1 LSHASDRDTVRTRW
15 NRENG
20 DHLLDTGTDR
30 HSLAVLGIA
39 EVEERIYR
47 HLVACN
53 GVTQPELATALG
65 LGRQTCARALDRLQ
79 LSGLVRHSPESPR
92 RFFAAP
98 PDLAIEALI
107 LKQQEA
113 MQRARVS
120 ARSLQEAAVSARQG
134 GAPEQMVELI
144 ATRDG
149 ERLVFEQLYLGATT
163 EVVTLMRL
171 PMRVSRMEPPYDVS
185 LQQHTRDRGVRF
197 RTLIDG
203 DFLEAPGAVGYLHAE
218 IAAGVEARTVPHL
231 PFKLVM
237 ADRRV
242 AIIPLKLEQSDSH
255 ILVVRS
261 SALLDALY
269 ALFEILWQRGMPV
282 GTPAGRSMAD
292 APDRFGLGADG
303 QALLG
308 LMTLGMNDKA
318 IAAELS
324 ISLRTLERRVQ
335 MLMKTLGAR
344 TRFQLGYLIGRLPE
358 D

>member
-1 LSHASDRDTVRTRW
+1 M
-15 NRENG
+15 
-20 DHLLDTGTDR
+20 DTGAQR
-30 HSLAVLGIA
+30 HSLAVLGISA
-39 EVEERIYR
+39 VEERVYR
-47 HLVACN
+47 FLVARN
-53 GVTQPELATALG
+53 GATQPELAVALG
-65 LGRQTCARALDRLQ
+65 LGERIGLRALEQ
-79 LSGLVRHSPESPR
+79 LALNGLVRHSPESPR
-92 RFFAAP
+92 RYFAAP

-107 LKQQEA
+107 LKRQEA
-113 MQRARVS
+113 MQRARVT
-120 ARSLQEAAVSARQG
+120 ARALQEAAVTARQA

-149 ERLVFEQLYLGATT
+149 ERLVFEQLYLGATS

-171 PMRVSRMEPPYDVS
+171 PMRVSKMAPPYDLG
-185 LQQHTRDRGVRF
+185 LQRQTRDRGVRF

-218 IAAGVEARTVPHL
+218 MAAGVEARTVPHL

-269 ALFEILWQRGMPV
+269 ALFEILWQRGTPV
-282 GTPAGRSMAD
+282 GAPSAGRS
-292 APDRFGLGADG
+292 APVSDRLGLGADSD
-303 QALLG
+303 ALIN

-335 MLMKTLGAR
+335 ALMKALGAR
-344 TRFQLGYLIGRLPE
+344 TRFQAGFLLGRSAGE
-358 D
+358 

>member
-1 LSHASDRDTVRTRW
+1 M
-15 NRENG
+15 
-20 DHLLDTGTDR
+20 
-30 HSLAVLGIA
+30 LGISA
-39 EVEERIYR
+39 IEERIYR
-47 HLVACN
+47 YLVGRN
-53 GVTQPELATALG
+53 GATQPELAG
-65 LGRQTCARALDRLQ
+65 ALDLGKRTCLRTLEQ
-79 LSGLVRHSPESPR
+79 LALSGLVRHSPESPR
-92 RFFAAP
+92 RYFAAP

-113 MQRARVS
+113 MQRARVT
-120 ARSLQEAAVSARQG
+120 ARALQEAAITARQG

-149 ERLVFEQLYLGATT
+149 ERLVFEQLYLGATS
-163 EVVTLMRL
+163 EVLTLMRL
-171 PMRVSRMEPPYDVS
+171 PMRVSKMTPPYDMA
-185 LQQHTRDRGVRF
+185 LQQQTRNRGVCF

-203 DFLEAPGAVGYLHAE
+203 DFLEAPGSVGYLHAE
-218 IAAGVEARTVPHL
+218 MAAGVEARTVPHL

-269 ALFEILWQRGMPV
+269 ALFEILWQRGAPV
-282 GTPAGRSMAD
+282 DTPLSKSFDWTQGR
-292 APDRFGLGADG
+292 PGLGPDSD
-303 QALLG
+303 ALLR

-344 TRFQLGYLIGRLPE
+344 TRFQAGYLLARQS
-358 D
+358 DK

>member
-1 LSHASDRDTVRTRW
+1 MDRTPD
-15 NRENG
+15 N
-20 DHLLDTGTDR
+20 
-30 HSLAVLGIA
+30 HSLAVLGITA
-39 EVEERIYR
+39 TEERIYR
-47 HLVACN
+47 FLVGCN
-53 GVTQPELATALG
+53 GATQSQLAAALS
-65 LGRQTCARALDRLQ
+65 LGKRASRRALEQLE

-92 RFFAAP
+92 RYFAAP

-113 MQRARVS
+113 MQRARVT
-120 ARSLQEAAVSARQG
+120 AQALQETAAAGRQA

-149 ERLVFEQLYLGATT
+149 ERLVFEQLYLGATG
-163 EVVTLMRL
+163 ELVTLMRL
-171 PMRVSRMEPPYDVS
+171 PMRVSKMEPPYDLS
-185 LQQHTRDRGVRF
+185 LQQQTRDRGVRF

-203 DFLEAPGAVGYLHAE
+203 DFLDAPGAVGYLRAE
-218 IAAGVEARTVPHL
+218 MAAGVEARTVPHL

-269 ALFEILWQRGMPV
+269 ALFEILWQRGTPV
-282 GTPAGRSMAD
+282 GAPTGRSVAD
-292 APDRFGLGADG
+292 MPDRFGLGADG
-303 QALLG
+303 EELLG
-308 LMTLGMNDKA
+308 LLALGMNDKA
-318 IAAELS
+318 IAGELS

-335 MLMKTLGAR
+335 ALLKALGAR
-344 TRFQLGYLIGRLPE
+344 TRFQAGYLLARRGE

>member
-1 LSHASDRDTVRTRW
+1 M
-15 NRENG
+15 
-20 DHLLDTGTDR
+20 DTGEDR
-30 HSLAVLGIA
+30 HSLAVLGISDI
-39 EVEERIYR
+39 EERIYR
-47 HLVACN
+47 YLIGRN
-53 GVTQPELATALG
+53 GATQPELAGALG
-65 LGRQTCARALDRLQ
+65 LGKRACLRWLERLA
-79 LSGLVRHSPESPR
+79 LNGLVRHSPESPR
-92 RFFAAP
+92 RYFASP

-113 MQRARVS
+113 MQRARVT
-120 ARSLQEAAVSARQG
+120 ARALQEAAITARQG

-144 ATRDG
+144 ATPDG
-149 ERLVFEQLYLGATT
+149 ERLVFEQLYLGATG

-171 PMRVSRMEPPYDVS
+171 PMRVSKMTPPYDLS
-185 LQQHTRDRGVRF
+185 LQQQTRDRGVRF

-203 DFLEAPGAVGYLHAE
+203 DFLEAPGSVGYLHAE
-218 IAAGVEARTVPHL
+218 MAAGVEARTVPHL

-269 ALFEILWQRGMPV
+269 ALFEILWQRGAPV
-282 GTPAGRSMAD
+282 G
-292 APDRFGLGADG
+292 APLGESRGGEDRLGLGPDSE
-303 QALLG
+303 ALLG

-335 MLMKTLGAR
+335 ALMKALGAR
-344 TRFQLGYLIGRLPE
+344 TRFQAGYLLARLP
-358 D
+358 DK